1 MSPEE
6 VYALLK
12 GKIDALEAESIG
24 AAVSDFLQENP
35 DYFLDALGLYKDN
48 EGYICQLVEGG
59 N

>member
-24 AAVSDFLQENP
+24 AAVSAFLQDNP
-35 DYFLDALGLYKDN
+35 DYFQDALGLYRDDQ
-48 EGYICQLVEGG
+48 GYICQLVEGG

>member
-12 GKIDALEAESIG
+12 SKFDSLEAETIG
-24 AAVSDFLQENP
+24 AAVTAYLQDNP
-35 DYFLDALGLYKDN
+35 DYFQDALGLYRDN
-48 EGYICQLVEGG
+48 EGYICQLEGG